1 MDRPETVTKRISVS
15 RRTVV
20 QTGLRLAYASPVI
33 AASFEV
39 STLVANANGTVLSSD
54 SAELAVT
61 PVNQAP
67 VAVAGSGVTVTDE
80 DGDGVATVTLDGSA
94 SADPDG
100 AIVSYLWTV
109 SGEWLS
115 DQAVATVQLPVG
127 IHRVLLTVTDDKG
140 DTGQDKVR
148 VEVVAGQPTPTPT
161 QDQPAAQE
169 TAAPA
174 LPPAPYQVEAVQ
186 KLTEVAI
193 TWKVQP
199 ESVPPYRVYRCLDD
213 GTLDDGQPHTAEDID
228 KFPWELL
235 QEVSDKLS
243 YRDATAQVNI
253 AYLYSVRAFDGAN
266 ESDRSNIARITVQPV
281 EAPPTD
287 TPVAADTRT
296 TMPPTEA
303 PPADTPTP
311 EPPPDTPTPVPA
323 GQSETPT
330 DTP

>member
-1 MDRPETVTKRISVS
+1 MDRSNSVTKRTTVS

-20 QTGLRLAYASPVI
+20 QSGLRLAYATPVI

-39 STLVANANGTVLSSD
+39 STLIASANGTVLSSD
-54 SAELAVT
+54 AAEQAVT
-61 PVNQAP
+61 PSNQAP

-109 SGEWLS
+109 SGKWLS

-127 IHRVLLTVTDDKG
+127 VHRVLLTVTDDKG

-161 QDQPAAQE
+161 QEE
-169 TAAPA
+169 TAAPV

-186 KLTEVAI
+186 KLTEIAI

-243 YRDATAQVNI
+243 YRDTTAQVNV
-253 AYLYSVRAFDGAN
+253 AYLYSVRAFDGTN

-281 EAPPTD
+281 EVPPTD
-287 TPVAADTRT
+287 TPVAAETPT
-296 TMPPTEA
+296 PVPPTEA

-323 GQSETPT
+323 DQSETPT